1 MRKRM
6 ITRNIVITKVTT
18 MNVDIDTAEVTNEV
32 YELTNTYKNEK
43 SILKELEK
51 RVPAN
56 IKIVQIVDTSTITK
70 MYGMPE
76 ADFIASASELT
87 PDRKVLSNENES
99 EE

>member
-18 MNVDIDTAEVTNEV
+18 MNVNVDTAEVSNDV

-43 SILKELEK
+43 AILKELEK

-56 IKIVQIVDTSTITK
+56 IKIVQIVDISTTTK
-70 MYGMPE
+70 MYGMQE
-76 ADFIASASELT
+76 AVFIASAIELT
-87 PDRKVLSNENES
+87 PDRKILTENES